1 MSGYQPVP
9 LPSGAAG
16 TSRDDLVAGLTDWVR
31 SRPLRDLVA
40 AYGAELPDR
49 MAPAELLAWLDDFSA
64 RHWDFRRRH
73 GAVERDEVA
82 ETALAPAV
90 AELVRTAAEALGL
103 AGPCPVPAGRYD
115 HLLVLGGLA
124 RSCLDR
130 TGYAAWLVGTGTVEV
145 GEVAALGSFRP
156 LRPVEIERLHLPAG
170 RTGGDPAERAA
181 RPDSE
186 HVARFDGGAA
196 WRDAGERAA
205 QLDGGYEVDAMEL
218 GIRAAFGCP
227 APVQQRRSTG
237 EITHRSWSVAVYRP
251 AAGPVV
257 RVLAAPSTEPATR
270 RAHTSDTYHF
280 WAAEVSPAPGARVL
294 VLTSRLYV
302 PFQHCDA
309 IRTLG
314 LGYGCQVETIG
325 LDPGLFPGHGPVELG
340 ADRYLQEIR
349 SAIRSIRNLF
359 GVLGELPSGYVP

>member
-16 TSRDDLVAGLTDWVR
+16 TSRDDLVAGLTGWVR

-40 AYGAELPDR
+40 AFGAELPDR

-73 GAVERDEVA
+73 GAAERDEVA
-82 ETALAPAV
+82 ETDLAPAV

-103 AGPCPVPAGRYD
+103 AGPRPVPARRYD

-130 TGYAAWLVGTGTVEV
+130 TAYAAWLVGTGTVEV
-145 GEVAALGSFRP
+145 GEIAALGSFRP
-156 LRPVEIERLHLPAG
+156 LRPVEIDRLHLPAG
-170 RTGGDPAERAA
+170 RTGG
-181 RPDSE
+181 
-186 HVARFDGGAA
+186 GAP
-196 WRDAGERAA
+196 AA

-218 GIRAAFGCP
+218 GVRAAFGCP
-227 APVQQRRSTG
+227 APVQQRRSAG

-280 WAAEVSPAPGARVL
+280 WATELRPAPGARLL
-294 VLTSRLYV
+294 VLTSQLYV

-314 LGYGCQVETIG
+314 LGYGCQVETVG
-325 LDPGLFPGHGPVELG
+325 LDPALFPGHASAEPG

-359 GVLGELPSGYVP
+359 GVLGELPPGYVP